1 MKARVGRPGRRYFWA
16 TASAACLML
25 GAVGATGDVAAQTES
40 VQDMVQ
46 QLQGKRTRGMRNLN
60 VESVAPGA
68 VAGQPAN
75 GALPGPSAAPEQA
88 RPSISLQI
96 QFDFDSA
103 SVRSESLPSIE
114 RLTRAI
120 GSPELVSYRFA
131 IEGHTDA
138 RGRPDYN
145 QRLSERRAQRV
156 REILIQGGVDPL
168 RLTAIG
174 KGSSEP
180 ANAFDSHAA
189 ENRRVKIVNLD

>member
-1 MKARVGRPGRRYFWA
+1 MMATVGRRGRGYFWA
-16 TASAACLML
+16 AAAVACLML
-25 GAVGATGDVAAQTES
+25 GAVGDVGAQTES

-75 GALPGPSAAPEQA
+75 GALPGPSAPAAESS
-88 RPSISLQI
+88 PSISLQI

-103 SVRSESLPSIE
+103 SVRTESLPSIE

-120 GSPELVSYRFA
+120 GSPELASYRFA